1 MKYIDGFEAI
11 DDRRFKIKL
20 KQAFPLLPAALGK
33 SSSSQCFIMPERMA
47 RTDPMKQVTETI
59 GSGPYRFLKEEWVSG
74 AKAAWAKF
82 DGYIPRK
89 EPVNGIAGG
98 RIPAIDRIEWS
109 FINDASTAMAA
120 LSGRR
125 AGLLGHALLRPA
137 ADPQGRSQ
145 HRGVAR
151 AIRPAATTCCSS
163 TTRRRRSTIP
173 RCARRSPW
181 RSTRA
186 SS

>member
-1 MKYIDGFEAI
+1 MDCGYGYLLFVSLVFMKNNLKLILVFFFFSS
-11 DDRRFKIKL
+11 RRRHTRWNCDWSSDVCSSDLKL

-89 EPVNGIAGG
+89 EPVNGISGG
-98 RIPAIDRIEWS
+98 RIPAMDRIEWS

-120 LSGRR
+120 LQ
-125 AGLLGHALLRPA
+125 AGEQ
-137 ADPQGRSQ
+137 DY
-145 HRGVAR
+145 
-151 AIRPAATTCCSS
+151 
-163 TTRRRRSTIP
+163 
-173 RCARRSPW
+173 
-181 RSTRA
+181 
-186 SS
+186 